1 MRRLLKTHPPSS
13 GSPVVRVRITV
24 GRLFASLLSWRDSGT
39 HPPAWQDLFLKP
51 QTVIGAW
58 ITALCVS
65 RAMWV
70 EMDSDEGGGG
80 GGGGGTGDERK
91 LITWHKPAHPSLTH
105 LSVRSRDGGEGGRGW
120 RRWRRRT
127 YRVSWLD
134 SWLTK
139 EGRVRGGTHTGRCTH
154 VGTHKA
160 VQHNYKLRC
169 TWRPRR
175 LQYPQFTWLLMQQSL
190 FGSHFLHATFRIF
203 WRVKQ
208 HFLIRSSDLEQSLTS
223 AGGVS
228 AYAHSFWLFCQVW
241 SVYISVLTRRTTA
254 KLSTKF
260 KMSTRSCCFCVPNL
274 KRGGE
279 SGNLGGARE
288 PFLPHPWLMVSWVVE
303 HV

>member
-58 ITALCVS
+58 ITAFCVS

-70 EMDSDEGGGG
+70 EMDGDEGGGG

-139 EGRVRGGTHTGRCTH
+139 EGRVRGGGHTQVDVHMWEHT
-154 VGTHKA
+154 
-160 VQHNYKLRC
+160 
-169 TWRPRR
+169 R
-175 LQYPQFTWLLMQQSL
+175 LYSIITSCVAPDDPDDFNTRNSRG
-190 FGSHFLHATFRIF
+190 FF
-203 WRVKQ
+203 
-208 HFLIRSSDLEQSLTS
+208 SSKVCLALTS
-223 AGGVS
+223 CTQLLEYSDGWSNIFSFGHLISNSLSLQLVASQHTLTVS
-228 AYAHSFWLFCQVW
+228 DCFARFGLFIFLSSQEEQRQNWALNSKCPPGPVV
-241 SVYISVLTRRTTA
+241 SVYQTW
-254 KLSTKF
+254 
-260 KMSTRSCCFCVPNL
+260 N
-274 KRGGE
+274 
-279 SGNLGGARE
+279 
-288 PFLPHPWLMVSWVVE
+288 VE
-303 HV
+303 VKVAI